1 MSEETTETTETN
13 EPAQETGKGLRAQL
27 EKALAE
33 NKGLRAGKLADSFKE
48 IGLDVNAGY
57 GKAIA
62 QNYDGEITVEAVAT
76 YAKDEFGY
84 VKPEATHPAA
94 PVIAQAQ
101 AQADQFGQV
110 ATPVQPATS
119 LSEQLAAAEAAGDHE
134 LIGAIQGQQMQDMM
148 DRQNQ
153 LK

>member
-33 NKGLRAGKLADSFKE
+33 NKGLRAGKLADSFKA
-48 IGLDVNAGY
+48 IGLDVDNGY

-62 QNYDGEITVEAVAT
+62 QNYDGEITIEAVTA

-101 AQADQFGQV
+101 AQADQFGHV
-110 ATPVQPATS
+110 ATSVQPVSS